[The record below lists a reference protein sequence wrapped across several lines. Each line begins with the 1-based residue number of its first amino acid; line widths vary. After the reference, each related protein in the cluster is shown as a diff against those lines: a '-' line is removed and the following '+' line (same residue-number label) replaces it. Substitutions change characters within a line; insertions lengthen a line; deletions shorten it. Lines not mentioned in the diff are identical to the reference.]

1 MRIYAN
7 HHQNFTFL
15 YIIMCKFVDFVLRID
30 ILRTFNQIV
39 LNADSFR
46 CSFVT

>member
-1 MRIYAN
+1 MRTYAN

-15 YIIMCKFVDFVLRID
+15 HIIMCKFVDFEPRMV

-39 LNADSFR
+39 LITVGFR
-46 CSFVT
+46 CSFVA